1 MIWTHRATKI
11 KRLGK
16 LAAAR
21 ESLVPQGPDH
31 PEQKEVRLPAKR
43 AVKLARRKQS
53 TALLH

>member
-1 MIWTHRATKI
+1 MHHATKI

-43 AVKLARRKQS
+43 AAKLARRKQS